1 MKNFFKH
8 LKVVTKH
15 RYLVFK
21 HCVKCGLFFRG
32 LVHDL
37 SKFSWVEFS
46 ESVKYFKGTGSPISK
61 CREENGYSLCWL
73 HHKGRNKHHIE
84 YWYDNENKTQMH
96 MPYKYAVECVCDKL
110 AAAKTYNG
118 KNYTPKENLNYW
130 LKKKDIYQTSE
141 ETKEFFT
148 KVFSDLCEKKEK
160 EILNKKYLKNTY
172 KEIVLHNKKDE
183 L

>member
-1 MKNFFKH
+1 
-8 LKVVTKH
+8 
-15 RYLVFK
+15 
-21 HCVKCGLFFRG
+21 
-32 LVHDL
+32 
-37 SKFSWVEFS
+37 
-46 ESVKYFKGTGSPISK
+46 
-61 CREENGYSLCWL
+61 
-73 HHKGRNKHHIE
+73 
-84 YWYDNENKTQMH
+84 

-148 KVFSDLCEKKEK
+148 KVFSDLCEKEEK

>member
-61 CREENGYSLCWL
+61 CREENGYSLVLYIIRYRLFKNPL
-73 HHKGRNKHHIE
+73 HARHVHDGCLAL
-84 YWYDNENKTQMH
+84 DN
-96 MPYKYAVECVCDKL
+96 
-110 AAAKTYNG
+110 AARFLIAEH
-118 KNYTPKENLNYW
+118 PPVLVRA
-130 LKKKDIYQTSE
+130 YQTAIATE
-141 ETKEFFT
+141 CGDNQMLECFFEG
-148 KVFSDLCEKKEK
+148 L
-160 EILNKKYLKNTY
+160 
-172 KEIVLHNKKDE
+172 
-183 L
+183 

>member
-21 HCVKCGLFFRG
+21 HCSKCGLFFRG

-73 HHKGRNKHHIE
+73 HHKGRNKHHEE
-84 YWYDNENKTQMH
+84 YWYDWYAEVKAPII
-96 MPYKYAVECVCDKL
+96 PYKYTIEMLCDQL
-110 AAAKTYNG
+110 AAGIVYNG
-118 KNYTPKENLNYW
+118 KDWRKEYPLKYW
-130 LKKKDIYQTSE
+130 T
-141 ETKEFFT
+141 
-148 KVFSDLCEKKEK
+148 EKK
-160 EILNKKYLKNTY
+160 NKK
-172 KEIVLHNKKDE
+172 
-183 L
+183 